1 MDEYKLALGE
11 SSGLNEASPSP
22 HHTHTMQLIPK
33 LLALVAIL
41 AASAI
46 ATPTAQLESDLGC
59 QHSVIGLSCIIPR
72 EVV

>member
-1 MDEYKLALGE
+1 
-11 SSGLNEASPSP
+11 
-22 HHTHTMQLIPK
+22 MQLITK

-59 QHSVIGLSCIIPR
+59 QHSVNGLSCIIPR
-72 EVV
+72 EAA